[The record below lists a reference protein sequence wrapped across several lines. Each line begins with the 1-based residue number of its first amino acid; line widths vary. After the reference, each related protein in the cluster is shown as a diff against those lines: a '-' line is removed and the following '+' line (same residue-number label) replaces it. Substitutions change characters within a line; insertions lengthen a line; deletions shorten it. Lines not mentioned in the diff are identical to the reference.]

1 MPWYESQLVG
11 TIFGTVLGFLLA
23 YIPSIIERQRIRKCL
38 IRLLKVEIASV
49 TGQLKDRI
57 ADFRSVLEDVSK
69 GESCEIFTS
78 DGRSDEIF
86 TANLVNMTI
95 IEPHQAEEICGFYQS
110 ISKQRG
116 IIRALSQDKIIKGED
131 NSEFCRML
139 STVIELMADGI
150 SRGDRLAKELV

>member
-1 MPWYESQLVG
+1 MPWYESQLAG

-23 YIPSIIERQRIRKCL
+23 YVPSTIERRRIRKCL

-49 TGQLKDRI
+49 TDQLRGRI

-69 GESCEIFTS
+69 GESCETFTS

-95 IEPHQAEEICGFYQS
+95 IEPDQAEKICGFYQS

-116 IIRALSQDKIIKGED
+116 LIRALSQDKIIKGED
-131 NSEFCRML
+131 NSEFCRTL
-139 STVIELMADGI
+139 SLAIETMADGV